1 MFVCIHNLVSLTV
14 AFLLRDTDGNDTH
27 ENDTDDSD
35 TDDNDGKLGD
45 SSEQG
50 IQSNL

>member
-1 MFVCIHNLVSLTV
+1 MSLTV